1 MEITRIGVIA
11 HPGVDKK
18 LLAKLE
24 KKLRQKKTALFF
36 DEVPAKILGE
46 KTTKTKDMRV
56 DAIIVFGGDGT
67 LLWSTHNVP
76 GNPLFVG
83 IKTGRVGFLKELD
96 ETNMLAGIDKLLKG
110 EYWVDER
117 AKILVNNRYEA
128 LNEAVILP
136 EIPGKLLE
144 FRIRFNGREISQ
156 FRADGIIIST
166 PTGST
171 AHALSAGGP
180 VIYPEADV
188 YAIVPIVPFMHH
200 QPPMI
205 VPDNSEIV
213 IETIS
218 TKSDICLVIDGNKVK
233 KIKQTEEVSFKKSK
247 NKTRFARF
255 GEKRWKH
262 IINKNF

>member
-1 MEITRIGVIA
+1 MEISRLGLIA
-11 HPGVDKK
+11 HPEAKK
-18 LLAKLE
+18 GLLQKLT
-24 KKLRQKKTALFF
+24 KRIRGKKTRIFF
-36 DEVPAKILGE
+36 DPVAAKILGE
-46 KTTKTKDMRV
+46 KPTPIQDLDV
-56 DAIIVFGGDGT
+56 EVAIVFGGDGT
-67 LLWSTHNVP
+67 LLWATRNVRCD
-76 GNPLFVG
+76 PLFLG
-83 IKTGRVGFLKELD
+83 IKTGRVGFMIELD
-96 ETNMLAGIDKLLKG
+96 EKTMLAGVDKLFKG

-117 AKILVNNRYEA
+117 AKIVVNNKYEG

-136 EIPGKLLE
+136 EKPGKLLE

-156 FRADGIIIST
+156 FRADGIIVST

-180 VIYPEADV
+180 VIYPESDV

-205 VPDNSEIV
+205 VPDDSEII

-218 TKSDICLVIDGNKVK
+218 TKSDICLVIDGNMVK
-233 KIKQTEEVSFKKSK
+233 KIKQTEEVKFKKSANITK
-247 NKTRFARF
+247 FARF